1 MALEAANLVLSA
13 VKAALAA
20 KHGVVA
26 NKSRSARLCVRLE
39 ALNAPIDGLISS
51 GKLTSDLH
59 QKPLQRL
66 LAAVQ
71 RASALLEKQKKKSY
85 LAALA
90 SHAKTREDF
99 DDVEREITSCMGD
112 MQLSLAVDAGDPAAD
127 DARDLADMKAALRD
141 IGDKQDGL
149 AKQLKEVDDEQR
161 ASAQAVMEALQA
173 GAARGDELMALLQQL
188 VVGSEKQLAV
198 RKASPLHEVNPVVDL
213 RPTGV
218 VLGQGAFGSVA
229 REVWLKG
236 GGLDVAVKTLSGGDL
251 SNKAL
256 SELEKEARA
265 MAALQHPNV
274 VVLYGACLRPPRMCL
289 VQELAPHGSLAHV
302 LEASPGAMP
311 WSERWSVGADMARG
325 LLFLHNR
332 NILHRDVKGAN
343 VLLFGAPPRRTGK
356 LSDFGLAA
364 VKSESSTLATRSTAG
379 TPNWKA
385 PELFS
390 RRTAIASPAS
400 DMYSAACTLYEMAA
414 GQPPWE
420 GDDPGAFPMWVMQGE
435 RPDRPQGCPD
445 DFWAAVEGG
454 WAQSPDDRTTFDDL
468 LAALED
474 GACAAAAREDAA
486 QGAPGRRETE
496 MEAEIARLRAQM
508 QRMEA
513 EAAASQAQ
521 APSPNDSSDAD
532 EAAA

>member
-1 MALEAANLVLSA
+1 VTNKAKSQRLLALISA
-13 VKAALAA
+13 LDP
-20 KHGVVA
+20 
-26 NKSRSARLCVRLE
+26 
-39 ALNAPIDGLISS
+39 PIRGLISS
-51 GKLTSDLH
+51 GKLSDQLH
-59 QKPLQRL
+59 GQPLRQL

-71 RASALLEKQKKKSY
+71 RASELLKKQETKSY
-85 LAALA
+85 LSAFA
-90 SHAKTREDF
+90 SHTKTRESF
-99 DDVEREITSCMGD
+99 ADVEREITACMGA
-112 MQLSLAVDAGDPAAD
+112 MQLSLAVGAGNPAAD
-127 DARDLADMKAALRD
+127 DRQDRADMLAALRD
-141 IGDKQDGL
+141 LGAKADGL
-149 AKQLKEVDDEQR
+149 AEQMHEVDEEHR
-161 ASAQAVMEALQA
+161 TSAQAVMEALQA

-256 SELEKEARA
+256 SELEKEAHA

-343 VLLFGAPPRRTGK
+343 VLLFGALPRRTGK

-390 RRTAIASPAS
+390 RRTAIATPAS
-400 DMYSAACTLYEMAA
+400 DEYSAARTLHEAPA
-414 GQPPWE
+414 GRAPWA
-420 GDDPGAFPMWVMQGE
+420 GKDDVPDMGAG
-435 RPDRPQGCPD
+435 RR
-445 DFWAAVEGG
+445 
-454 WAQSPDDRTTFDDL
+454 
-468 LAALED
+468 
-474 GACAAAAREDAA
+474 AARPA
-486 QGAPGRRETE
+486 GGVPGRLLGRGRRGLG
-496 MEAEIARLRAQM
+496 AVAG
-508 QRMEA
+508 
-513 EAAASQAQ
+513 
-521 APSPNDSSDAD
+521 
-532 EAAA
+532 